1 MKEIKTFFVVYVFW
15 VLMGVLS
22 KIPFLLVYQD
32 MIGGASFADVMS
44 VFLHGAILDVA
55 VAGYVTAVAAL
66 LLIVSIWVKNK
77 AVSCVWHSYFV
88 IVSFVF
94 VLSVVANIVLYGYW
108 GFPLDCTPLMYLKT
122 SPAGA
127 LASVSSWYLVAVSA
141 LILGLTAGVAWLHT
155 RVVGFSVQ
163 DKAVRFADRKIAA
176 SVVVFLLMGLLIIP
190 IRGGFGTGT
199 NHVGNV
205 YFSNNIRL
213 NHAAVN
219 PAFCFLESVNHYE
232 DFSTQYR
239 FMEDAEAER
248 LFKPLVYT
256 ELRPDT
262 CTNGISL
269 TKKKNV
275 NVVLVVLEGFS
286 KYIMADG
293 GRVKGV
299 TPCLDRLTK
308 EGIYFSNFYANSIR
322 TDRGIVSI
330 LSGFPAQP
338 SMSIMDLPS
347 KTNNLY
353 SIAKTLGKKG
363 YATNFYYGGD
373 VAFKNMRSYLK
384 ATGYQNVV
392 SEDDFDRSLRTSK
405 WGAHDRYAFERVL
418 NDMKKEKKQPFFTT
432 LLTLSSHEP
441 FDVPYKSQ
449 FADPALNAFAYADH
463 YLGWF
468 VDELKKTKLWDNTLV
483 IMVPD
488 HLGAYPE
495 VLDNYELWR
504 YEIPLVMVG
513 GVVPGHS
520 NVTTIGS
527 QIDIPATLFGLLGID
542 HSDFTYSKDILDPE
556 APHFAFFTFPDAMG
570 MINEENFIIYDNTS
584 NKVVRDVGKVK
595 GKNVEPAKAYLQS
608 FLEDIDKR

>member
-1 MKEIKTFFVVYVFW
+1 M
-15 VLMGVLS
+15 
-22 KIPFLLVYQD
+22 
-32 MIGGASFADVMS
+32 
-44 VFLHGAILDVA
+44 
-55 VAGYVTAVAAL
+55 
-66 LLIVSIWVKNK
+66 
-77 AVSCVWHSYFV
+77 
-88 IVSFVF
+88 
-94 VLSVVANIVLYGYW
+94 
-108 GFPLDCTPLMYLKT
+108 
-122 SPAGA
+122 
-127 LASVSSWYLVAVSA
+127 
-141 LILGLTAGVAWLHT
+141 
-155 RVVGFSVQ
+155 
-163 DKAVRFADRKIAA
+163 DRKIIT

-239 FMEDAEAER
+239 FMEDAEAEK
-248 LFKPLVYT
+248 LFKQMTYT

-262 CTNGISL
+262 CSNGISL
-269 TKKKNV
+269 TEKKNV

-286 KYIMADG
+286 KYIMTDG

-338 SMSIMDLPS
+338 SMSIIDLPS

-363 YATNFYYGGD
+363 YTTNFYYGGD
-373 VAFKNMRSYLK
+373 VAFSNMRSYLM
-384 ATGYQNVV
+384 ATGYQNVI

-405 WGAHDRYAFERVL
+405 WGVHDRYAFERVL
-418 NDMKKEKKQPFFTT
+418 NDMKEEKRGPFFTT

-449 FADPALNAFAYADH
+449 FKDPALNSFAYADH

-468 VDELKKTKLWDNTLV
+468 IDELKKTKLWDNTLV

-495 VLDNYELWR
+495 VHDNYELWR

-513 GVVPGHS
+513 GVVPEHRE
-520 NVTTIGS
+520 VTSIGS

-542 HSDFTYSKDILDPE
+542 HSDFTYSKDMLDHK

-570 MINEENFIIYDNTS
+570 MINDENFIIYDNTS
-584 NKVVRDVGKVK
+584 NKVVRDEGKVK

-608 FLEDIDKR
+608 FLVDIDKR